1 MDSSTAKMIDSSVSK
16 YIFIVRDPIELATSY
31 YLQTAMEGESFN
43 NFVATLVNTK
53 LLCFGDII
61 ERWYNLVDRNKIL
74 TYDYDK
80 DIKNNQDR
88 FIQDICSKL
97 SINGY
102 DKSQPL
108 DQKVLE
114 TKNKPKLECDKNL
127 LDTLQK
133 QMDKFNQI
141 R

>member
-1 MDSSTAKMIDSSVSK
+1 M
-16 YIFIVRDPIELATSY
+16 
-31 YLQTAMEGESFN
+31 
-43 NFVATLVNTK
+43 
-53 LLCFGDII
+53 
-61 ERWYNLVDRNKIL
+61 DRNKIL

-80 DIKNNQDR
+80 DIKHNQDR